1 MHRKAGRWMAFGL
14 VLCLLAWA
22 GAALADGLHTEVEN
36 PALDVE
42 VHLGYDG
49 QITYGK
55 AIPVRVTVR
64 NHGGDL
70 DGTLAVNG
78 YVSTV
83 KYDRFE
89 TALSVPAGGERTVV
103 LPVEAQTRQEVFTVE
118 ILQGGEVIRAVNTS
132 PTGVINPGALM
143 IGVLSSRPWSL
154 AYLDISQEN
163 DTLYRYEYWQTVAL
177 TPETLPEDPKLLDT
191 FGMIVLDDTDPA
203 LLTEKQQ
210 QALKDWIASGHALIL
225 GGGAAAPRNLALV
238 SGLTKLQAGEF
249 IVSDSVL
256 SAAESLAG
264 QKHSGRKPE
273 IALAKLT
280 GKEPL
285 ITDSDGNGLLW
296 METVGNGRIITLAW
310 EAGDTAL
317 NRESAMHVFFQQ
329 LLIKMDSSLY
339 SSILYPGDSAS
350 ALYSA
355 GEDTRIK
362 VRNNMPA
369 AVAVIGGA
377 VVICGVMWAIL
388 KKRGLTQW
396 MWAVIPAASLAAAA
410 AVAVMAN
417 ASVLNS
423 PVTATTVNLVQDAEG
438 KTTRYVYVTAA
449 APRPGLHRYRM
460 EGEELE
466 AQVYDDSY
474 YWVDEE
480 DTETPKEPSQLRLV
494 QITGPDGGTALNST
508 VPWEMARMASV
519 RTGEA
524 EGRIDA
530 EIWME
535 SDGLHGTIRNGLSY
549 ALKEGT
555 VICVYGFARIP
566 ALAPGESTEFA
577 LIAEDAADPS
587 DPEFKDGVMLKNV
600 TVGIYMVINQMN
612 NNRTADSY
620 GSREDILN
628 GMMNSAY
635 EQLTQDN
642 SRGTRENVI
651 FVYSAEPEGNFAEP
665 VTVDGREVE
674 GNTVFPMFSAKI
686 HYNKIGRTGVVYH
699 APGMDPAIR
708 CMIDTAGMPI
718 GDLTADPNSGKG
730 YYNYYPLSENP
741 TFRFAPE
748 DLDSIV
754 VEKLSIGM
762 EDWYINDLTCFVL
775 DSKLK
780 TWVEI
785 KLNTPLQHPEKYLDE
800 QGNLYCQ
807 FRPKMAESY
816 MDIPEP
822 TLTIEGRTKEGGETH
837 AEP

>member
-273 IALAKLT
+273 IALA
-280 GKEPL
+280 
-285 ITDSDGNGLLW
+285 S
-296 METVGNGRIITLAW
+296 
-310 EAGDTAL
+310 
-317 NRESAMHVFFQQ
+317 
-329 LLIKMDSSLY
+329 
-339 SSILYPGDSAS
+339 
-350 ALYSA
+350 
-355 GEDTRIK
+355 
-362 VRNNMPA
+362 
-369 AVAVIGGA
+369 
-377 VVICGVMWAIL
+377 
-388 KKRGLTQW
+388 
-396 MWAVIPAASLAAAA
+396 
-410 AVAVMAN
+410 
-417 ASVLNS
+417 
-423 PVTATTVNLVQDAEG
+423 
-438 KTTRYVYVTAA
+438 
-449 APRPGLHRYRM
+449 
-460 EGEELE
+460 
-466 AQVYDDSY
+466 
-474 YWVDEE
+474 
-480 DTETPKEPSQLRLV
+480 
-494 QITGPDGGTALNST
+494 
-508 VPWEMARMASV
+508 
-519 RTGEA
+519 
-524 EGRIDA
+524 
-530 EIWME
+530 
-535 SDGLHGTIRNGLSY
+535 
-549 ALKEGT
+549 
-555 VICVYGFARIP
+555 
-566 ALAPGESTEFA
+566 
-577 LIAEDAADPS
+577 
-587 DPEFKDGVMLKNV
+587 
-600 TVGIYMVINQMN
+600 
-612 NNRTADSY
+612 
-620 GSREDILN
+620 
-628 GMMNSAY
+628 
-635 EQLTQDN
+635 
-642 SRGTRENVI
+642 
-651 FVYSAEPEGNFAEP
+651 
-665 VTVDGREVE
+665 
-674 GNTVFPMFSAKI
+674 
-686 HYNKIGRTGVVYH
+686 
-699 APGMDPAIR
+699 
-708 CMIDTAGMPI
+708 
-718 GDLTADPNSGKG
+718 
-730 YYNYYPLSENP
+730 
-741 TFRFAPE
+741 
-748 DLDSIV
+748 
-754 VEKLSIGM
+754 
-762 EDWYINDLTCFVL
+762 
-775 DSKLK
+775 
-780 TWVEI
+780 
-785 KLNTPLQHPEKYLDE
+785 
-800 QGNLYCQ
+800 
-807 FRPKMAESY
+807 
-816 MDIPEP
+816 
-822 TLTIEGRTKEGGETH
+822 
-837 AEP
+837 